1 MSKKYSF
8 KQIRAVWINA
18 YLNGE
23 VDWLAYL
30 EAPSF
35 FIQRNAERVSK
46 ADQIAYIERSRT
58 KFPNRRA
65 GNVEFKEAVTAMQ
78 EHKNWATV
86 AGSAWFKRN
95 DQIVSQC
102 EFFEL
107 WLIVEGRWQVA
118 SLCIENTDRTE
129 ET

>member
-1 MSKKYSF
+1 S
-8 KQIRAVWINA
+8 
-18 YLNGE
+18 
-23 VDWLAYL
+23 
-30 EAPSF
+30 PSPTCACPSSSTCRPARSRRRCPSDSVAF
-35 FIQRNAERVSK
+35 HTKRHGANAERVSK

-65 GNVEFKEAVTAMQ
+65 GNVEFKETVTAMQ

-86 AGSAWFKRN
+86 AGSAWFKRKGE
-95 DQIVSQC
+95 IVSQC
-102 EFFEL
+102 EFFEF

-118 SLCIENTDRTE
+118 SLCIEDTDRTE